1 MCQIRSSSR
10 TEQNS
15 PVRDEIETANLL
27 IGQWVVVN
35 YDGEKFPGEV
45 TTIDSSD
52 VEVSVMYRSANVW
65 EWPTPED
72 KIFYSR
78 NQIVQVIKPP
88 TVAGNRGQFAFEEI
102 W

>member
-1 MCQIRSSSR
+1 M
-10 TEQNS
+10 
-15 PVRDEIETANLL
+15 VLL
-27 IGQWVVVN
+27 KRWPLSEVSL

-78 NQIVQVIKPP
+78 NQIVHIISCQQLQAIGDSLHLRKFGSYSYWM
-88 TVAGNRGQFAFEEI
+88 ARYIYFF
-102 W
+102 